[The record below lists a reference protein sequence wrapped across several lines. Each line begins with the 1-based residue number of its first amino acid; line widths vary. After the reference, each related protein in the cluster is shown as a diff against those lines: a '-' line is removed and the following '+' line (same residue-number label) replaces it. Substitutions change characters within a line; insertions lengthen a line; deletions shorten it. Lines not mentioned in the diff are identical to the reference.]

1 MNYEDHHMD
10 QEQPSM
16 QSKGGKARAQ
26 RMTPEQRSKSA
37 SVAARAR
44 WKPNSRKKQLI
55 QAFAD
60 YLVFN
65 QAGKSMALEM
75 ERRTLTPIHW
85 AKEWAMIR
93 QVSGVHGYP
102 TVEAAIKHLTRI
114 LK

>member
-1 MNYEDHHMD
+1 
-10 QEQPSM
+10 M
-16 QSKGGKARAQ
+16 QSKGGKARAL

-60 YLVFN
+60 YLVHN

-85 AKEWAMIR
+85 AKEWALLR
-93 QVSGVHGYP
+93 QVSGLNGYP
-102 TVEAAIKHLTRI
+102 TSEEAVKHLNKI